1 MAVYLRLSTQ
11 QSLVLRTL
19 GSHGSTLTTSHCKQK
34 LLCSG
39 LRTALVYASCAS
51 ITAMGT
57 SCLESGIAVCKVQI
71 WENNIC
77 HLYTRQEVSRDVEIK
92 YQNI

>member
-1 MAVYLRLSTQ
+1 MAVYLRLRTR

-34 LLCSG
+34 LLCPG

-51 ITAMGT
+51 ITAVGT
-57 SCLESGIAVCKVQI
+57 SCLESGIAVCKVQAGKRI
-71 WENNIC
+71 FVIC
-77 HLYTRQEVSRDVEIK
+77 TPDRKLAEM
-92 YQNI
+92 